1 MTAGTA
7 RGLAVGVALATALTG
22 GCGYGLAGRGTG
34 AIPEHIKVVALVPF
48 ENRTSR
54 PEIEQRVT
62 EQVATE
68 LVKRGRYK
76 VVTSRE
82 GADALLEGAVDEYR
96 TTPVQFTAEGRA
108 TRVEAVVSMEA
119 TFRDLATDEV
129 LWSQSGLLF
138 REQYDVPGGGEFTE
152 QETVALEEIA
162 RGAAEVLVA
171 SIFEGF

>member
-1 MTAGTA
+1 MSRPAA
-7 RGLAVGVALATALTG
+7 RGLLLGALCCAWLASA
-22 GCGYGLAGRGTG
+22 CGYQLAGRGTG
-34 AIPEHIKVVALVPF
+34 AIPEHIKVIALAPF

-62 EQVATE
+62 EQVANE
-68 LVKRGRYK
+68 LVKRGRYR
-76 VVTSRE
+76 VVTSQD
-82 GADALLEGAVDEYR
+82 GADALLVGAVNEYR

-119 TFRDLATDEV
+119 TFRDLTTDEV

-138 REQYDVPGGGEFTE
+138 REQYDVPGSGEFTE
-152 QETVALEEIA
+152 QETVALDEIA
-162 RGAAEVLVA
+162 QGAAEALVA